1 MLFVFGLF
9 EKRRE
14 ELKKMITGIQTWEE

>member
-1 MLFVFGLF
+1 VFGLF